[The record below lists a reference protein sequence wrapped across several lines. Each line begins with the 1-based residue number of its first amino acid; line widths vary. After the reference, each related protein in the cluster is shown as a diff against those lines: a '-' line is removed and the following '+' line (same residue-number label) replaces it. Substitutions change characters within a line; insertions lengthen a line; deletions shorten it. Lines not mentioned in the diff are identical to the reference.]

1 MICTFSSFTQLTIFF
16 MCIVNKLKIKLGI
29 ILDIKFNKIFF
40 FIIFFGTFS
49 QSIVAQERLQKIK
62 IGNIDSI
69 SIVNEIEKGDA
80 LSNDFPNE
88 ALHYFSEA
96 LTKSEIL
103 NFNRGKALS
112 SAKLGVW
119 YFGNDVEK
127 SINFGKNALEIFEK
141 SKPIYTN
148 NIADMHLLLAEAYDE
163 QGKKDS
169 SAYYYYLLGEEMDAG
184 NITDPEFAVKVFT
197 KLTIF
202 WVNLDYGSVINEDYK
217 KTIQRFLEKAK
228 QASTRIK
235 NSDDAVSSVYFLE
248 GAYFHGFKNFD
259 SARYY
264 YNKYLVERE
273 KLKKLKITRKISTLF
288 NIADTYLQENKPIN
302 ALKFINEI
310 KEIGR
315 NPQNTKYLAFY
326 LSLLDLLMAKA
337 NFQLKDYKTT
347 ISILDKALAD
357 LKLTG
362 THFRNEVVEAYQI
375 YADSYEA
382 LGDFRKALQFKNIY
396 TKLYDSISK
405 IDKVD
410 IISRLEIRNR
420 MAEKDK
426 ELAFQTLALSQAKNK
441 VKDKNVLI
449 IIISLLAMSSM
460 VIFALWRKKNISKQI
475 LQQGRIDNLQQ
486 NIKIERLKASITGE
500 ERERTRIGRELHDG
514 IGGLLSV
521 ARMNFELA
529 KKEKGTEANP
539 DFADGIKLLEEAT
552 VELRKAAY
560 NLMPEVLLTQGLAS
574 AVQAF
579 CDKMMS
585 KSKTEISF
593 QSIGTRSEVSSSFD
607 LPIYRIIQELIHNII
622 KHAEAKHAL
631 VQLNFEEDGTLNI
644 TVEDDGVG
652 LPKDAFE
659 KPLSMGLKNLKER
672 VYDLS
677 GKMDIQ
683 SSKETGTSI
692 YLEFESFH
700 EMHDVK

>member
-1 MICTFSSFTQLTIFF
+1 MINKTTYLPFARMVNYKRLFVFTYVAFFYLTTA
-16 MCIVNKLKIKLGI
+16 K
-29 ILDIKFNKIFF
+29 
-40 FIIFFGTFS
+40 
-49 QSIVAQERLQKIK
+49 AQVVSK
-62 IGNIDSI
+62 NSI
-69 SIVNEIEKGDA
+69 SDTTEILKLIEKGITVTDE
-80 LSNDFPNE
+80 SPK
-88 ALHYFSEA
+88 EA
-96 LTKSEIL
+96 LTYFSQ
-103 NFNRGKALS
+103 ALENS
-112 SAKLGVW
+112 RAINYENGEALASAKLGRW
-119 YFGNDVEK
+119 YFGNDVGK
-127 SINFGKNALEIFEK
+127 SIEMANNAIQIFQKNKHEPLDRI
-141 SKPIYTN
+141 T
-148 NIADMHLLLAEAYDE
+148 DMHLLLAEAYDE

-235 NSDDAVSSVYFLE
+235 NSEDAVSSVYFLE
-248 GAYFHGFKNFD
+248 GAYYHGLKNFD

-264 YNKYLVERE
+264 YRKYISERTR
-273 KLKKLKITRKISTLF
+273 LKKLNITRKISTLF
-288 NIADTYLQENKPIN
+288 NIADTYLQENKPTE
-302 ALKFINEI
+302 ALIYINEI

-326 LSLLDLLMAKA
+326 LSLIDLLMAKA
-337 NFQLKDYKTT
+337 NYQLKDYRTT
-347 ISILDKALAD
+347 VNILDKALAD

-382 LGDFRKALQFKNIY
+382 LGDFKKALQYKNIY
-396 TKLYDSISK
+396 SKLYDSISK
-405 IDKVD
+405 TDKVD
-410 IISRLEIRNR
+410 IVNRLEIRNR

-426 ELAFQTLALSQAKNK
+426 ELAIQTLALSEAKNK
-441 VKDKNVLI
+441 VKDKNLWI
-449 IIISLLAMSSM
+449 IVISFLALSGIL
-460 VIFALWRKKNISKQI
+460 IFALWRKKNKGKQF
-475 LQQGRIDNLQQ
+475 LQQERIDNLQQ
-486 NIKIERLKASITGE
+486 KIKIERLKASIIGE

-529 KKEKGTEANP
+529 KKEKGNDINE
-539 DFADGIKLLEEAT
+539 DFTDGVKLLEEAT

-560 NLMPEVLLTQGLAS
+560 NLMPEVLLTQGLSS

-579 CDKMMS
+579 CEKMMS
-585 KSKTEISF
+585 KSKTTISF
-593 QSIGTRSEVSSSFD
+593 QSIGTRLEVNSSFD

-622 KHAEAKHAL
+622 KHADAKHAL

-700 EMHDVK
+700 EMNNVK